1 MVEVM
6 TMVWLVEVMTMV
18 VLVEVMTGGNDGVV
32 VLQVR
37 DLCDEG
43 SHDRWAPTRHNL
55 ICGGKSVWE
64 VMRASPDF
72 QNNR

>member
-1 MVEVM
+1 MSDKVFPNLCTVSM
-6 TMVWLVEVMTMV
+6 C
-18 VLVEVMTGGNDGVV
+18 GDHPV

>member
-1 MVEVM
+1 
-6 TMVWLVEVMTMV
+6 MV
-18 VLVEVMTGGNDGVV
+18 VVVNVVTVVVTSGDDDYGGGGGGDGLV